1 MSLESWLLST
11 HPLQSA
17 SCREVAFSLRL
28 TSETESREMPFLT
41 SRDSTQSKGGH
52 GDLSWLKG
60 GAGNQQEWKTAVLR
74 THSSCLSS
82 VFLASGLKSQEGMG
96 CSLLTTQVTQGIS
109 QSPRVSQSLVVG
121 WDLVDRSLSALAVTI
136 VNSWSI
142 VRSLW
147 LFITSLFAGASARR
161 SIDSEM
167 ADQLITV
174 LKQGSLTSLLSSRG
188 L

>member
-1 MSLESWLLST
+1 MASLISG
-11 HPLQSA
+11 
-17 SCREVAFSLRL
+17 
-28 TSETESREMPFLT
+28 
-41 SRDSTQSKGGH
+41 DSTQSRQGY
-52 GDLSWLKG
+52 GDLSWLKKEKSPGRGRQPAGVGG
-60 GAGNQQEWKTAVLR
+60 GALLR
-74 THSSCLSS
+74 ALSPGLSS
-82 VFLASGLKSQEGMG
+82 VFLASGLKPQEKTG
-96 CSLLTTQVTQGIS
+96 CLWLTREWPKGY
-109 QSPRVSQSLVVG
+109 PRVPGFPQSLVVG
-121 WDLVDRSLSALAVTI
+121 CDLVGRSLNASAVTI

-147 LFITSLFAGASARR
+147 LFITSLFAGASARW